1 MGKLHVL
8 VDSTAHI
15 RQQVLDNCP
24 ELHVVPLAV
33 MVGEQVWP
41 EPELSNA
48 ELFRLVTA
56 SGKHPRTSQPSPG
69 DFLNA
74 LQPLIDQGCECI
86 ILTISGGLSGTVR
99 SAGTARH
106 MLASGGLVHI
116 IDSGTTAIGMEKMA
130 QTAFELARQGLTAPD
145 IAACLQ
151 KIAAATYTMFV
162 PDTLEYLHKGGR
174 IGGAAAL
181 FGTILQIR
189 PILYLT
195 EGKVSVLDKVRTRS
209 RALARMTDELQMYG
223 RLAYIGVVHI
233 EAEPEAVHLAEKLR
247 EQYPAVPVTVTP
259 AGSVLGAH
267 LGPGIVGV
275 VFQKAL
281 D

>member
-8 VDSTAHI
+8 LDSTAHI
-15 RQQVLDNCP
+15 GQQILDNCP

-56 SGKHPRTSQPSPG
+56 SGQHPRTSQPSPG
-69 DFLNA
+69 DFLHV
-74 LQPLIDQGCECI
+74 LQPLVDQGCECI
-86 ILTISGGLSGTVR
+86 IITISGGLSGTVR
-99 SAGTARH
+99 SAGAAVH
-106 MLASGGLVHI
+106 MLNSAQVHI
-116 IDSGTTAIGMEKMA
+116 VDSGTTAIGMERMA
-130 QTAFELARQGLTAPD
+130 QTAIELARQGLTAPD

-209 RALARMTDELQMYG
+209 RALARMTDELQLYG
-223 RLAYIGVVHI
+223 RLAYIGIVHI
-233 EAEPEAVHLAEKLR
+233 EAETEAVHLAEKLR

-259 AGSVLGAH
+259 AGSVLGVH
-267 LGPGIVGV
+267 LGPGIVGI